1 MLLDQ
6 VHIATV
12 SGGAEAGLDRATNSI
27 HSIVKFK
34 IK

>member
-12 SGGAEAGLDRATNSI
+12 SGGAEAGLDQATNSHTFHCEI
-27 HSIVKFK
+27 QN
-34 IK
+34 